1 MVYIH
6 VPFCRSFC
14 IYCDFYSEIC
24 SPDKD
29 RSGGLDNVEA
39 SGIASDRD
47 IDVWTGE
54 VSAEALARQQEIAD
68 GIAAGSPDTLYI
80 GGGTPSLLPLTALER
95 ILKAL
100 PEGCGKD
107 EFTVEVN
114 PDDIARR
121 GPEYVLGLKALGV
134 SRVSMG
140 IQSFD
145 DRMLRWM
152 RRRHDSAAAVKAFGI
167 LREAGIENIS
177 IDLMFGIPGLSK
189 EVWKDSIDRAV
200 ALSPEHISAY
210 QLMIEEGSD
219 LAGLIG
225 SGALGEA
232 PEEECREQ
240 YGMLCAVLSAAGYG
254 HYEISNWAKPGRRAR
269 HNYAYWQRLPYV
281 GLGPGAHS
289 LSRVQSLDGQRE
301 VRSWNEQKLHGYGRG
316 EEVLSEKERREEK
329 IMLALR
335 TSDGIEA
342 SALANCPAAEELLK
356 EGALVRCSDRIR
368 IPEDRFFVSDD
379 IISGLF

>member
-24 SPDKD
+24 SVKGG
-29 RSGGLDNVEA
+29 SGGING
-39 SGIASDRD
+39 SGDAD
-47 IDVWTGE
+47 IDAWTEE
-54 VSAEALARQQEIAD
+54 VCSEALARQTEIMA
-68 GIAAGSPDTLYI
+68 GLSAGSPDTLYI
-80 GGGTPSLLPLTALER
+80 GGGTPSLLPLKALER
-95 ILKAL
+95 ILQTL

-114 PDDIARR
+114 PDDIVRR
-121 GPEYVLGLKALGV
+121 GPDYVRGLKSLGMN
-134 SRVSMG
+134 RISMG
-140 IQSFD
+140 VQSFD

-167 LREAGIENIS
+167 LREAGMENIS
-177 IDLMFGIPGLSK
+177 IDLMFGIPGLSR

-219 LAGLIG
+219 LGGLIAAG
-225 SGALGEA
+225 KLGEA

-240 YGMLCAVLSAAGYG
+240 YEMLCAALSAAGYE

-269 HNYAYWQRLPYV
+269 HNCAYWQRLPYV

-289 LSRVQSLDGQRE
+289 LSLAQSPDGQRE
-301 VRSWNEQKLHGYGRG
+301 TRSWNAQTLHGYGRG
-316 EEVLSEKERREEK
+316 EEVLDETQRREER

-335 TSDGIEA
+335 TSDGIEV
-342 SALANCPAAEELLK
+342 SALADCPAMEEMLA
-356 EGALVRCSDRIR
+356 EGALVRRSDRIR
-368 IPEDRFFVSDD
+368 IPEDHFFVSDD

>member
-24 SPDKD
+24 SPDK
-29 RSGGLDNVEA
+29 GGAEGVDNGVA
-39 SGIASDRD
+39 SSWD
-47 IDVWTGE
+47 IDAWTEE
-54 VSAEALARQQEIAD
+54 VCFEALGRQQEIMD
-68 GIAAGSPDTLYI
+68 GLSAGSPDTLYI
-80 GGGTPSLLPLTALER
+80 GGGTPSLLPLSALER
-95 ILKAL
+95 ILQAIPDL
-100 PEGCGKD
+100 CGKD

-114 PDDIARR
+114 PDDIVRR
-121 GPEYVLGLKALGV
+121 GSEYVRGLKALGV
-134 SRVSMG
+134 NRVSMG
-140 IQSFD
+140 VQSFD

-152 RRRHDSAAAVKAFGI
+152 RRRHDSAAAVRAFGI
-167 LREAGIENIS
+167 LREAGMENIS
-177 IDLMFGIPGLSK
+177 IDLMFGIPGLGK
-189 EVWKDSIDRAV
+189 EIWKDSIDRAV
-200 ALSPEHISAY
+200 SLSPEHISAY

-219 LAGLIG
+219 LAGLIAAG
-225 SGALGEA
+225 KLGEA

-240 YGMLCAVLSAAGYG
+240 YEMLCAALSAAGYG

-269 HNYAYWQRLPYV
+269 HNYAYWQRLPYA

-289 LSRVQSLDGQRE
+289 LSLVQTFDGQRE
-301 VRSWNEQKLHGYGRG
+301 IRSWNTRKLHGYAR
-316 EEVLSEKERREEK
+316 EEEILGEKERREER

-342 SALANCPAAEELLK
+342 SALADCPAAEELLA
-356 EGALVRCSDRIR
+356 EGALVRRSDRIR
-368 IPEDRFFVSDD
+368 IPEDHFFVSDD

>member
-14 IYCDFYSEIC
+14 IYCGFYSEIC
-24 SPDKD
+24 SPNKG
-29 RSGGLDNVEA
+29 RSEGMDNGVA
-39 SGIASDRD
+39 SGWD
-47 IDVWTGE
+47 IDAWTEE
-54 VSAEALARQQEIAD
+54 VRSEALGRRQEIMNGLAS
-68 GIAAGSPDTLYI
+68 GAPDTLYI
-80 GGGTPSLLPLTALER
+80 GGGTPSLLPLKSLER
-95 ILKAL
+95 ILQAL

-114 PDDIARR
+114 PDDIVRR
-121 GPEYVLGLKALGV
+121 GPEYVLRLKALGV
-134 SRVSMG
+134 NRISMG

-145 DRMLRWM
+145 DRILKWM
-152 RRRHDSAAAVKAFGI
+152 RRRHDSAAAVRAFGI
-167 LREAGIENIS
+167 LREAGMENVS

-210 QLMIEEGSD
+210 QLMVEEGSD
-219 LAGLIG
+219 LAGLIAA
-225 SGALGEA
+225 SALGEA

-240 YGMLCAVLSAAGYG
+240 YEMLCAALSAAGYG

-289 LSRVQSLDGQRE
+289 LSLVQSPDGQRE
-301 VRSWNEQKLHGYGRG
+301 IRSWNAQKLHGYGRG
-316 EEVLSEKERREEK
+316 EEVLGEKERREER

-335 TSDGIEA
+335 TSEGIEA
-342 SALANCPAAEELLK
+342 GALADCPAVEELLA
-356 EGALVRCSDRIR
+356 EGALVRCADRIR
-368 IPEDRFFVSDD
+368 IPEDYFFVSDD

>member
-24 SPDKD
+24 SVKGGNADIDAWTEEVCREILSRKD
-29 RSGGLDNVEA
+29 EIMGGL
-39 SGIASDRD
+39 
-47 IDVWTGE
+47 
-54 VSAEALARQQEIAD
+54 
-68 GIAAGSPDTLYI
+68 AAGSPDTLYI
-80 GGGTPSLLPLTALER
+80 GGGTPSILPLKALER
-95 ILKAL
+95 ILAVL

-114 PDDIARR
+114 PDDIVSR
-121 GPEYVLGLKALGV
+121 GPEYVRGLKALGV
-134 SRVSMG
+134 SRISMG

-145 DRMLRWM
+145 DKTLKWM
-152 RRRHDSAAAVKAFGI
+152 RRRHDSAAAVKAYGI
-167 LREAGIENIS
+167 LREAGMENVIS
-177 IDLMFGIPGLSK
+177 IDLMFGIPGLGK

-219 LAGLIG
+219 LAGLIAAG
-225 SGALGEA
+225 KLGEA

-240 YGMLCAVLSAAGYG
+240 YEMLCAALAAAGYE
-254 HYEISNWAKPGRRAR
+254 HYEISNWAKPGHRAR
-269 HNYAYWQRLPYV
+269 HNYAYWQRLPYA
-281 GLGPGAHS
+281 GIGPGAHS
-289 LSRVQSLDGQRE
+289 LAQSFDGQVE
-301 VRSWNEQKLHGYGRG
+301 TRSWNEQKLHGYGRG
-316 EEVLSEKERREEK
+316 EETLSEKERREER

-335 TSDGIEA
+335 TAEGIEA
-342 SALANCPAAEELLK
+342 DALAGCQAAEELIA
-356 EGALVRCSDRIR
+356 EGALVRYSDRIR
-368 IPEDRFFVSDD
+368 IPEDHFFVSDD

>member
-24 SPDKD
+24 SPDRGMD
-29 RSGGLDNVEA
+29 APESA
-39 SGIASDRD
+39 GIASARD
-47 IDVWTGE
+47 IDAWTQE
-54 VSAEALARQQEIAD
+54 VCSEALERQREIMN
-68 GIAAGSPDTLYI
+68 GLAAGSPDTLYI
-80 GGGTPSLLPLTALER
+80 GGGTPSILPLKALEH
-95 ILKAL
+95 IIQAL

-114 PDDIARR
+114 PDDIVRR
-121 GPEYVLGLKALGV
+121 GSEYVLGLKSLGV

-140 IQSFD
+140 VQSFD

-152 RRRHDSAAAVKAFGI
+152 RRRHDSAAAVQAFGI
-167 LREAGIENIS
+167 LREAGMENIS
-177 IDLMFGIPGLSK
+177 IDLMFGIPGLGK

-219 LAGLIG
+219 LAGLIAKG
-225 SGALGEA
+225 VLGEA

-240 YGMLCAVLSAAGYG
+240 YEMLCAALSAAGYE

-289 LSRVQSLDGQRE
+289 LSRVQPPDGQRE
-301 VRSWNEQKLHGYGRG
+301 TRSWNEQKLHGYGRG
-316 EEVLSEKERREEK
+316 EEVLGEKERREER

-335 TSDGIEA
+335 TSEGIEA
-342 SALANCPAAEELLK
+342 GALADCPAAEELLA
-356 EGALVRCSDRIR
+356 EGALVRREDRIR
-368 IPEDRFFVSDD
+368 IPEDHFFVSDD

>member
-24 SPDKD
+24 SVK
-29 RSGGLDNVEA
+29 SGDSEMEA
-39 SGIASDRD
+39 
-47 IDVWTGE
+47 WTEE
-54 VSAEALARQQEIAD
+54 VCQEILSRKDEIMD
-68 GIAAGSPDTLYI
+68 GLAAGSPDTLYI
-80 GGGTPSLLPLTALER
+80 GGGTPSILPLKALER
-95 ILKAL
+95 ILAVL

-114 PDDIARR
+114 PDDIVRR
-121 GPEYVLGLKALGV
+121 GPEYVRGLKALGV
-134 SRVSMG
+134 SRISMG

-145 DRMLRWM
+145 DKTLKWM
-152 RRRHDSAAAVKAFGI
+152 RRRHGSAAAVKAYGI
-167 LREAGIENIS
+167 LREAGMENVS
-177 IDLMFGIPGLSK
+177 IDLMFGIPGLGK

-219 LAGLIG
+219 LAGLIAAG
-225 SGALGEA
+225 KLGEA

-240 YGMLCAVLSAAGYG
+240 YEMLCAALAAAGYE
-254 HYEISNWAKPGRRAR
+254 HYEISNWAKPGHRAR

-281 GLGPGAHS
+281 GVGPGAHS
-289 LSRVQSLDGQRE
+289 LAQSFDGQIE
-301 VRSWNEQKLHGYGRG
+301 TRSWNEQKLHGYGRG
-316 EEVLSEKERREEK
+316 EEVLDEKERREER

-335 TSDGIEA
+335 TAEGIEA
-342 SALANCPAAEELLK
+342 DALAGCPAAEEMIA

-368 IPEDRFFVSDD
+368 IPEDHFFVSDD

>member
-24 SPDKD
+24 PSKGGSGGID
-29 RSGGLDNVEA
+29 RSGDSEIEA
-39 SGIASDRD
+39 
-47 IDVWTGE
+47 WTEE
-54 VSAEALARQQEIAD
+54 VCQEILSRRD
-68 GIAAGSPDTLYI
+68 EIMNGLAAGSPDTLYI
-80 GGGTPSLLPLTALER
+80 GGGTPSLLPLKALEH
-95 ILKAL
+95 ILAAL

-114 PDDIARR
+114 PDDIVRR
-121 GPEYVLGLKALGV
+121 GTEYVRGLKALGV
-134 SRVSMG
+134 SRISMG

-145 DRMLRWM
+145 DRILKWM
-152 RRRHDSAAAVKAFGI
+152 RRRHDSAAAVKAYGI
-167 LREAGIENIS
+167 LREEGMDNVS

-189 EVWKDSIDRAV
+189 EIWKDSVDRAV

-210 QLMIEEGSD
+210 QLMIEEGSE
-219 LAGLIG
+219 LGGLIANG
-225 SGALGEA
+225 KLGEA

-240 YGMLCAVLSAAGYG
+240 YEMLCAALSAAGYE
-254 HYEISNWAKPGRRAR
+254 HYEISNWAKPGHRAR

-289 LSRVQSLDGQRE
+289 LSRVQSLDDQVE
-301 VRSWNEQKLHGYGRG
+301 TRSWNEQKLSGYGRG
-316 EEVLSEKERREEK
+316 EETLSEKERREER

-335 TSDGIEA
+335 TAEGIG
-342 SALANCPAAEELLK
+342 AEELAGCPAMEEMLA
-356 EGALVRCSDRIR
+356 EGALVQCENRIR
-368 IPEDRFFVSDD
+368 IPEDHFFVSDD

>member
-24 SPDKD
+24 SPNKG
-29 RSGGLDNVEA
+29 RSEGMDNGV
-39 SGIASDRD
+39 ASDSD
-47 IDVWTGE
+47 IDVWTEE
-54 VSAEALARQQEIAD
+54 VRSEALARQREIMN
-68 GIAAGSPDTLYI
+68 GLAAGAPDTLYI
-80 GGGTPSLLPLTALER
+80 GGGTPSLLPLSALER
-95 ILKAL
+95 ILQAL
-100 PEGCGKD
+100 PRGCGKD

-114 PDDIARR
+114 PDDIVRR
-121 GPEYVLGLKALGV
+121 GSEYVRGLKALGV
-134 SRVSMG
+134 NRISMG

-145 DRMLRWM
+145 DKVLKWM
-152 RRRHDSAAAVKAFGI
+152 RRRHDSAAAVRAFGI
-167 LREAGIENIS
+167 LREAGMENIS
-177 IDLMFGIPGLSK
+177 IDLMFGIPGLGK
-189 EVWKDSIDRAV
+189 EIWKDSIDRAV

-219 LAGLIG
+219 LAGLIAAG
-225 SGALGEA
+225 KLGEA

-240 YGMLCAVLSAAGYG
+240 YEMLCAALSAAGYG

-269 HNYAYWQRLPYV
+269 HNYAYWQRLPYA

-289 LSRVQSLDGQRE
+289 LSLVQSPEGQRE
-301 VRSWNEQKLHGYGRG
+301 IRSWNTQKLHGYGR
-316 EEVLSEKERREEK
+316 EEEILSEKERREER

-335 TSDGIEA
+335 TSEGIEA
-342 SALANCPAAEELLK
+342 DALADCPAAEEMLA

-368 IPEDRFFVSDD
+368 IPEDHFFVSDD

>member
-24 SPDKD
+24 SVK
-29 RSGGLDNVEA
+29 GGDA
-39 SGIASDRD
+39 D
-47 IDVWTGE
+47 IDAWMEE
-54 VSAEALARQQEIAD
+54 VCREILSREDEIMD
-68 GIAAGSPDTLYI
+68 GLAAGAPDTLYI
-80 GGGTPSLLPLTALER
+80 GGGTPSILPLSTLEH
-95 ILKAL
+95 ILMAL
-100 PEGCGKD
+100 PDYCGRD

-114 PDDIARR
+114 PDDIVRR
-121 GPEYVLGLKALGV
+121 GPDYVRGLKSLGV
-134 SRVSMG
+134 NRISMG
-140 IQSFD
+140 VQSFD

-167 LREAGIENIS
+167 LREAGMENVS

-219 LAGLIG
+219 LGGLIAAG
-225 SGALGEA
+225 KLGEA

-240 YGMLCAVLSAAGYG
+240 YEMLCAALSAAGYE

-269 HNYAYWQRLPYV
+269 HNCAYWQRLPYV
-281 GLGPGAHS
+281 GAGPGAHS
-289 LSRVQSLDGQRE
+289 LSLVQSFDGQVE
-301 VRSWNEQKLHGYGRG
+301 TRSWNEPKLHGYGRG
-316 EEVLSEKERREEK
+316 EEVLGEKERREER

-342 SALANCPAAEELLK
+342 SALADCPAAEELLA
-356 EGALVRCSDRIR
+356 EGALVRRSDRIR
-368 IPEDRFFVSDD
+368 IPEDHFFVSDD

>member
-1 MVYIH
+1 M
-6 VPFCRSFC
+6 
-14 IYCDFYSEIC
+14 D
-24 SPDKD
+24 D
-29 RSGGLDNVEA
+29 GGA
-39 SGIASDRD
+39 SGIASGRD
-47 IDVWTGE
+47 IDAWTE
-54 VSAEALARQQEIAD
+54 DVCSEALGRQQEIMD
-68 GIAAGSPDTLYI
+68 GLDAGSPDTLYI
-80 GGGTPSLLPLTALER
+80 GGGTPSLLPLSALER
-95 ILKAL
+95 ILQAL
-100 PEGCGKD
+100 PEYCGRD

-114 PDDIARR
+114 PDDIVRR
-121 GPEYVLGLKALGV
+121 GTGYVRGLKDLGV
-134 SRVSMG
+134 NRISMG

-167 LREAGIENIS
+167 LREAGMENVS

-219 LAGLIG
+219 LAGLIA
-225 SGALGEA
+225 SGKLGEA
-232 PEEECREQ
+232 PEEECRKQ
-240 YGMLCAVLSAAGYG
+240 YEMLCTALAAAGYE

-289 LSRVQSLDGQRE
+289 LSLLTSSDGQRE
-301 VRSWNEQKLHGYGRG
+301 TRSWNSQKLHGYTRG
-316 EEVLSEKERREEK
+316 EEVLGERERREER

-335 TSDGIEA
+335 TSDGIAA
-342 SALANCPAAEELLK
+342 SALADCPAAVQMLA
-356 EGALVRCSDRIR
+356 EGALVRCGERIR
-368 IPEDRFFVSDD
+368 IPEDRFFVSDN